1 MQTETLLFSLFSS
14 LALLSGVLVIRSK
27 NPVHSVLFL
36 ILAFCSVSGL
46 LLMLGL
52 DFFAMVFLVVYVG
65 AIAVL
70 FLFVVMMLNIKTAEV
85 SENVLRYLPIGG
97 LIGLLFILEVLLI
110 VDSDLV
116 PLLRQGPISQ
126 GSTGGLWVE
135 FLSLS
140 VPALLGGKVSLET
153 WRKDW
158 ALFQADCESLGGQD
172 VSFQALPQVLQ
183 DWSAVVEPMT
193 NIKALGQLMYT
204 YECYY
209 FLVASLILLVAM
221 VGAIVLT
228 MHKASMVRRQDVF
241 AQNTREHTKTVHK
254 VRG

>member
-1 MQTETLLFSLFSS
+1 MHTETLLFSLFSS
-14 LALLSGVLVIRSK
+14 LAILSGILVIRSK

-97 LIGLLFILEVLLI
+97 LIGLLFIFEVLLI

-116 PLLRQGPISQ
+116 PLLRQGAETQ
-126 GSTGGLWVE
+126 TSTLDLWLG
-135 FLSLS
+135 FLASS
-140 VPALLGGKVSLET
+140 VPSLLSGRVSLQE
-153 WRKDW
+153 WRADW
-158 ALFQADCESLGGQD
+158 SLFQTECDRLQSLYGPHH
-172 VSFQALPQVLQ
+172 VSPQILQ
-183 DWSAVVEPMT
+183 DWSTYIEPMT

-221 VGAIVLT
+221 IGAIVLT

-241 AQNTREHTKTVHK
+241 AQNTREHTKTVQK
-254 VRG
+254 VRA